1 MINISLLRHQAT
13 PLNALKQPI
22 TATIKII
29 HTALF
34 YVDRGETLNYHV
46 KLHLSTNEYI
56 FVKILMVVKH

>member
-34 YVDRGETLNYHV
+34 YVNRGETLNYHV
-46 KLHLSTNEYI
+46 NYIYQQTNI
-56 FVKILMVVKH
+56 FSLKY